1 LKDAGPVG
9 HAHAKNSERRGLMT
23 HYLLFVIEIA
33 TRRVRIAG
41 IMSNPM

>member
-1 LKDAGPVG
+1 
-9 HAHAKNSERRGLMT
+9 MT